1 MLKAGD
7 PLAPFFFFLIAVED
21 LTWLFK
27 QAVRK
32 NMIEEV
38 RVGTNEVLIT
48 VLQFEFAD
56 DNLFLYEPKNQ
67 NILVIKSILR
77 YFELVLGIKVNFHKY

>member
-1 MLKAGD
+1 M
-7 PLAPFFFFLIAVED
+7 APFFFFLIAVED